1 MMRLDCLATLARPC
15 TTVLKAPFGVSN
27 LMEQEEKFGP
37 VSSRVSRWPSS
48 FSVCWICWRSLQ
60 ALLWLSFRPSAAS
73 CRSWRRFTTPKGGRH
88 SQEIISFSP
97 ELREELL
104 VAAALIPLTSIDF
117 RLEASPHLVASD
129 ASTDEEAAVC
139 CSAGTR
145 ATEELHRHALQKGLW
160 NRLLNP
166 LRAYRRGIG
175 DLDAW
180 EELPD
185 RSFEEL
191 YGMHPVWEEIV
202 SPQQFRQLGPTVRP
216 QRRRHINIGEIRAA
230 IQAEQEEGRLYL
242 EGIAHTS
249 VQRKTQPMTLLYEK
263 PAPSCTEPACS
274 NML

>member
-37 VSSRVSRWPSS
+37 VSSRVSHWPSS

-60 ALLWLSFRPSAAS
+60 TK
-73 CRSWRRFTTPKGGRH
+73 RRFMSVLEEVYNAQRGRH

-242 EGIAHTS
+242 EGIAHSTGTS